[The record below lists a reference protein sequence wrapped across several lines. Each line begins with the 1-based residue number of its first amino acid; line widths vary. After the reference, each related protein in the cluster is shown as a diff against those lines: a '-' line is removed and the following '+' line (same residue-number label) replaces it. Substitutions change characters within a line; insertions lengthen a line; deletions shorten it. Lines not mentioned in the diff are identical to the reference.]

1 MSRTLATADT
11 RPRPFLEIRTRGLH
25 LTVNHVPH
33 RLLTLVTTL
42 ATTLGGAAAGAFWYP
57 R

>member
-1 MSRTLATADT
+1 MSRTLATADA
-11 RPRPFLEIRTRGLH
+11 RPRPFLEIRMRGLH
-25 LTVNHVPH
+25 LIVEHVPY

-42 ATTLGGAAAGAFWYP
+42 GGAVAGAVWYP

>member
-25 LTVNHVPH
+25 LTVDHVPY
-33 RLLTLVTTL
+33 RLLALVTTL
-42 ATTLGGAAAGAFWYP
+42 ATTFGGAAAGAFWYP

>member
-1 MSRTLATADT
+1 MPRTLATADDP
-11 RPRPFLEIRTRGLH
+11 PRPFLEIRIQGLH
-25 LTVNHVPH
+25 LTVEHVPY

-42 ATTLGGAAAGAFWYP
+42 GGAVAGVVWYP

>member
-1 MSRTLATADT
+1 MSRTLRTADT
-11 RPRPFLEIRTRGLH
+11 PPRPFLEIRIRGLH
-25 LTVNHVPH
+25 LTVEHVPH

-42 ATTLGGAAAGAFWYP
+42 GGAFAGAVWYP